1 MCGITGIFAFNEI
14 GRMQLI
20 YLENATYAL
29 GKRGPDHHQTFL
41 DGHVGLGHRRL
52 SIIDTS
58 NAAHQPMSDQSE
70 RYTLVFNGE
79 IYNYKQLRQELSQKG
94 YSFKSDGD
102 TEVLLNLLIDQGKES
117 INKINGFFAFAF
129 YDKKEN
135 TLLVARDRLGIK
147 PLLIYQDNDKFLFA
161 SEMKSML
168 NYTVKKTI
176 NKEALNY
183 YLQLNY
189 TPAPLTM
196 IEGVTKLMPGELLE
210 LKGGGE
216 VEKSEYYQIP
226 KPVSDHS
233 AIDLS
238 YDQAKDKLIHLLET
252 SVADRMISDV
262 PLGAFL
268 SGGIDSSVITAIAS
282 KQTEHLKTF
291 SIGYKD
297 DKFFDE
303 THYAEAVAKK
313 FNTDH
318 TVFSLSRNELLEHL
332 DDAVDYLDDPF
343 ADSSALPV
351 FILSKKTRKHV
362 TVSLSGDGADEIF
375 SGYNKHAAWQRAAT
389 GGFTNSLIK
398 LGAPVFQVMPKSR
411 SGKIG
416 NIFRQLLRYSKMLKL
431 SPKERYW
438 FLASFQ
444 QHAAVQQL
452 LTRDYYRWNEKYK
465 VDYLNNLDGSS
476 FNHFLLTDSKLVLP
490 NDMLTKVDL
499 MSMANHLEVRVPF
512 LDHRV
517 VEFANSLPA
526 SYKIKGDIR
535 KRVLQEAFREIL
547 PEELYNR
554 PKKGFEVPLLSWFN
568 NELKYTLEK
577 EVFNRELIEAQGI
590 FQWEAI
596 AQMQKKLTSFDP
608 GDVHAKIWAV
618 FVFQRWHKK
627 YLEQ

>member
-20 YLENATYAL
+20 HLENATQAL
-29 GKRGPDHHQTFL
+29 SRRGPDHHQTYL
-41 DGHVGLGHRRL
+41 DQLVGLGHRRL
-52 SIIDTS
+52 SILDTS
-58 NAAHQPMSDQSE
+58 HAAHQPMSDQSE

-79 IYNYKQLRQELSQKG
+79 IYNYKALRKELSQKG
-94 YSFKSDGD
+94 YTFNSDGD
-102 TEVLLNLLIDQGKES
+102 TEVLLNLLIDQGKEA
-117 INKINGFFAFAF
+117 INKLNGFFAFAF
-129 YDKKEN
+129 FDKKEN
-135 TLLVARDRLGIK
+135 KLLIARDRLGIK
-147 PLLIYQDNDKFLFA
+147 PLLVYQDADKFLFA

-168 NYTVKKTI
+168 TYTVKREI

-196 IEGVTKLMPGELLE
+196 IEGVYKLLPGELME
-210 LKGGGE
+210 VSAGG
-216 VEKSEYYQIP
+216 KSIKSAYYQIP
-226 KPVSDHS
+226 KPVSDQ
-233 AIDLS
+233 ATVDLS
-238 YDQAKDKLIHLLET
+238 YDQAKTKLISLLET
-252 SVADRMISDV
+252 SVADRMVSDV

-268 SGGIDSSVITAIAS
+268 SGGIDSSVITALAS
-282 KQTEHLKTF
+282 RQNDQLKTF

-303 THYAEAVAKK
+303 THYAKAVAEK

-318 TVFSLSRNELLEHL
+318 TVFSLSRNELLEHV
-332 DDAVDYLDDPF
+332 DDAVAYLDDPF

-351 FILSKKTRKHV
+351 FILSKKTREHV

-375 SGYNKHAAWQRAAT
+375 SGYNKHAAWQKAAS
-389 GGFTNSLIK
+389 GGMLNSLVK
-398 LGAPVFQVMPKSR
+398 MGGPLFQLMPKSR
-411 SGKIG
+411 SGKLG
-416 NIFRQLLRYSKMLKL
+416 NLFRQLLRFSKMLKL
-431 SPKERYW
+431 SPAERYW
-438 FLASFQ
+438 FLATFQ
-444 QHAAVQQL
+444 QHEAVTQL
-452 LTRDYYRWNEKYK
+452 LTADYNQWNSQIKDE
-465 VDYLNNLDGSS
+465 YLSNLDEKS

-526 SYKIKGDIR
+526 AYKIDGGIR

-547 PEELYNR
+547 PDELYNR

-577 EVFNRELIEAQGI
+577 EVFNRDLLESQGI
-590 FQWEAI
+590 FQWDTI
-596 AQMQKKLTSFDP
+596 AAMQKKLTSFDP

-618 FVFQRWHKK
+618 FVFQRWYEK
-627 YLEQ
+627 YIEQ

>member
-20 YLENATYAL
+20 HLENATQAL
-29 GKRGPDHHQTFL
+29 SKRGPDHHQTYL
-41 DGHVGLGHRRL
+41 DQLVGLGHRRL

-79 IYNYKQLRQELSQKG
+79 IYNYKSLKKELSQKG
-94 YSFKSDGD
+94 YTFRSEGD
-102 TEVLLNLLIDQGKES
+102 TEVLLNLLIDQGKEA
-117 INKINGFFAFAF
+117 INKLNGFFAFAF
-129 YDKKEN
+129 FDKAANK
-135 TLLVARDRLGIK
+135 LLIARDRLGIK
-147 PLLIYQDNDKFLFA
+147 PLLIYQDADKFLFA

-168 NYTVKKTI
+168 TYTIRREI

-196 IEGVTKLMPGELLE
+196 IRDVYKLLPGELME
-210 LKGGGE
+210 ITADGTAT
-216 VEKSEYYQIP
+216 KSAYYQIP
-226 KPVSDHS
+226 APVSDHS
-233 AIDLS
+233 AVDFS
-238 YDQAKDKLIHLLET
+238 YDQAKSKLITLLEA
-252 SVADRMISDV
+252 SVADRMVSDV

-282 KQTEHLKTF
+282 KQTDQLKTF

-318 TVFSLSRNELLEHL
+318 TVFSLSRQELLDHV
-332 DDAVDYLDDPF
+332 DDAIDYIDDPF

-351 FILSKKTRKHV
+351 FILSKKTRQHV

-375 SGYNKHAAWQRAAT
+375 SGYNKHAAWQKAAS
-389 GGFTNSLIK
+389 GGILNGIVKIGGPLFGL
-398 LGAPVFQVMPKSR
+398 MPKSR
-411 SGKIG
+411 SGKAG
-416 NIFRQLLRYSKMLKL
+416 NLFRQLLRFSKMLKL
-431 SPKERYW
+431 TPTERYW
-438 FLASFQ
+438 FLATFQ
-444 QHAAVQQL
+444 QHEVVAKL
-452 LTRDYYRWNEKYK
+452 LTSDYYQWNEEIKNA
-465 VDYLNNLDGSS
+465 YLSNLDGKS

-526 SYKIKGDIR
+526 SYKIHGGIR
-535 KRVLQEAFREIL
+535 KRVLQDAFREIL
-547 PEELYNR
+547 PSELYNR

-577 EVFNRELIEAQGI
+577 EVFNQELIHNQGI
-590 FQWEAI
+590 FQWSAI
-596 AQMQKKLTSFDP
+596 AGMQKKLTSFDP
-608 GDVHAKIWAV
+608 GDVHAQIWAV
-618 FVFQRWHKK
+618 FVFQRWYKK